1 MSTPSHETPHI
12 IAQTSTS
19 QPVALTARGT
29 IAVRSAADPED
40 RPIWPGTTGPSQGTP
55 PRAPRSIRRTTT
67 LDITFPSLG
76 VLVLHGVGRDLLT
89 KGSAP
94 ESSPESFDF
103 GGTRGQSPRA
113 ESSTLLDHTEVTVE
127 ADHYARLVSTI
138 EVPSADG
145 GQHDAAQQLIGV
157 PTTGKFRKML
167 GVYLPEEV
175 SSGSLLAQILD
186 DVPAASLIAGSAL
199 FRQGLIEPSPSSE
212 KRRPQ
217 VDVCTGWKS
226 GGVMAQAI
234 VEDDVPYMGE
244 GPLAP
249 TLLSDTDPLAWHQF
263 PPLPL
268 GAMRRHR
275 RLDIT
280 ALDDPA
286 DGYAL
291 DIFFR
296 DSFVEPDGRQSV
308 VHEYGI
314 TGTLD
319 SQGIITAIVA
329 TPHVIP
335 GPECPGAAASAHRVL
350 GLALSQVRAHVTT
363 EFSGIST
370 CTHLNDM
377 LRSLGAMSTRF
388 SQLS

>member
-1 MSTPSHETPHI
+1 MSTAPNETPQQA
-12 IAQTSTS
+12 IAQTGTS

-29 IAVRSAADPED
+29 IAVRSAQNPED
-40 RPIWPGTTGPSQGTP
+40 RPIWPGTTGPSEGTP
-55 PRAPRSIRRTTT
+55 ARGPRSIRRTTT

-76 VLVLHGVGRDLLT
+76 VLLLNGVGRDLLT
-89 KGSAP
+89 NLTDYSDSSNSSI
-94 ESSPESFDF
+94 ESTVVD
-103 GGTRGQSPRA
+103 Q
-113 ESSTLLDHTEVTVE
+113 TEATVTV
-127 ADHYARLVSTI
+127 DHYERLVSAI
-138 EVPSADG
+138 EIPSADG
-145 GQHDAAQQLIGV
+145 DLHDVAQQLVGV

-167 GVYLPEEV
+167 GTFLPAEV

-186 DVPAASLIAGSAL
+186 DVPAATLIAGSAL
-199 FRQGLIEPSPSSE
+199 FRQGLIPPSPDSE

-234 VEDDVPYMGE
+234 IEDDVPYMGE

-249 TLLSDTDPLAWHQF
+249 TLLNDTDPLAWHDF
-263 PPLPL
+263 PPLTL

-280 ALDDPA
+280 RLDDSA
-286 DGYAL
+286 GGYAL

-319 SQGIITAIVA
+319 AQGVITAIVA

-335 GPECPGAAASAHRVL
+335 GPECPGAAASAQRVI
-350 GLALSQVRAHVTT
+350 GLPLSEVRAHVTA

-377 LRSLGAMSTRF
+377 LRSLGALSTFFTR
-388 SQLS
+388 LH

>member
-1 MSTPSHETPHI
+1 MSTPPNEASQSATPQP
-12 IAQTSTS
+12 ATSQAVTS
-19 QPVALTARGT
+19 QPLFLTARGT
-29 IAVRSAADPED
+29 VATRSAKYPED
-40 RPIWPGTTGPSQGTP
+40 RPIWPGTTGPSEGSTQ
-55 PRAPRSIRRTTT
+55 RAPGSIRRTTT
-67 LDITFPSLG
+67 LDITFPAIG
-76 VLVLHGVGRDLLT
+76 VLALHGVGRDLHT
-89 KGSAP
+89 DQSGSSHEVA
-94 ESSPESFDF
+94 
-103 GGTRGQSPRA
+103 QA
-113 ESSTLLDHTEVTVE
+113 EATVTV
-127 ADHYARLVSTI
+127 DHYARVVSAI
-138 EVPSADG
+138 DVPSADG
-145 GQHDAAQQLIGV
+145 GQHDSAQQLIGV

-186 DVPAASLIAGSAL
+186 DAPAATLIAGSAL
-199 FRQGLIEPSPSSE
+199 FRQGLIQDSQASD

-234 VEDDVPYMGE
+234 IEGDVPYMGE

-249 TLLSDTDPLAWHQF
+249 SVLSETDPLAWHA
-263 PPLPL
+263 LPSLTL

-280 ALDDPA
+280 ALSDSVDGSA
-286 DGYAL
+286 TGYAL

-319 SQGIITAIVA
+319 AQGTITALVA

-335 GPECPGAAASAHRVL
+335 GPECPGAAASAQRVI
-350 GLALSQVRAHVTT
+350 GLPLTDVRTHVTT

-377 LRSLGAMSTRF
+377 LRSLGAMSTLF
-388 SQLS
+388 NQLR